1 MSINQ
6 VSIPLLGSPQ
16 GEGYFPRQ
24 VMIAEDDP
32 MFRRILQSWL
42 REWGYKVT
50 VVEDGAQ
57 AWESLQQEPSPELL
71 ILDWVMP
78 GVNGPELCRRIR
90 ERGGSP
96 YQYIMLVT
104 GKDAKQDIVTGFDAG
119 ADDYITKPIDREEL
133 QARLRVGNRILS
145 LQRGLIAAR
154 EELAFQATHDLLT
167 GIWNRRAVLDCMF
180 RECQRGFRAHE
191 SIAVLMLD
199 VDHFKRI
206 NDTYGHLAGD
216 EVLREVANRLVQN
229 VRSFDIVG
237 RYGGEEFL
245 VVLPGCDETQIHSS
259 ADRLRAS
266 IANEPIA
273 FDQAKV
279 AITVSIGAT
288 LVSADLDATQTE
300 ILLAA
305 DKALYEAKNNG
316 RNRVEVASHR
326 NPPPN
331 GRNV

>member
-1 MSINQ
+1 MSTNP
-6 VSIPLLGSPQ
+6 VSIALPGPSSAEEHP
-16 GEGYFPRQ
+16 PRQ

-42 REWGYKVT
+42 REWGYEVT

-78 GVNGPELCRRIR
+78 EVNGLELCRRVR
-90 ERGGSP
+90 ERRGSP

-119 ADDYITKPIDREEL
+119 ADDYITKPIDRDEL

-154 EELAFQATHDLLT
+154 EEVAFQATHDLLT
-167 GIWNRRAVLDCMF
+167 GIWSRRAVLDSMY
-180 RECQRGFRAHE
+180 RECQRASRGHD
-191 SIAVLMLD
+191 SLAVLMLD

-216 EVLREVANRLVQN
+216 EILREVANRLVQN

-245 VVLPGCDETQIHSS
+245 VVLPGCDDTQIHAS
-259 ADRLRAS
+259 ADRLRAA
-266 IANEPIA
+266 IANEPMA
-273 FDQAKV
+273 FDGV
-279 AITVSIGAT
+279 NVVITASIGAT
-288 LVSADLDATQTE
+288 VVPADLDASQTE

-316 RNRVEVASHR
+316 RNRVAVASLR
-326 NPPPN
+326 NASKS
-331 GRNV
+331 GLVV

>member
-1 MSINQ
+1 MSINP
-6 VSIPLLGSPQ
+6 VSIPLLGPPQ
-16 GEGYFPRQ
+16 GNGRLPRQ

-42 REWGYKVT
+42 REWGYEVT

-78 GVNGPELCRRIR
+78 EVNGPELCRRIR

-119 ADDYITKPIDREEL
+119 ADDYITKPIDRDEL

-154 EELAFQATHDLLT
+154 EEVAFQATHDLLT

-180 RECQRGFRAHE
+180 RECQRAFRAHE

-216 EVLREVANRLVQN
+216 EILREVANRLVQN

-245 VVLPGCDETQIHSS
+245 VVLPGCDDYRIHPS
-259 ADRLRAS
+259 ADRLRAA
-266 IANEPIA
+266 IASEPMA
-273 FDQAKV
+273 FDRER
-279 AITVSIGAT
+279 ITITASIGAT
-288 LVSADLDATQTE
+288 VVSAYLDVAQTE

-326 NPPPN
+326 NPFTD
-331 GRNV
+331 GQDV

>member
-1 MSINQ
+1 MSINR
-6 VSIPLLGSPQ
+6 VSIAQPGPPQ
-16 GEGYFPRQ
+16 AEDHPPRQ

-42 REWGYKVT
+42 REWGYEVT

-78 GVNGPELCRRIR
+78 EVNGPELCRRVR
-90 ERGGSP
+90 ERRGSP

-119 ADDYITKPIDREEL
+119 ADDYITKPLDRDEL

-154 EELAFQATHDLLT
+154 EEVAFQATHDLLT
-167 GIWNRRAVLDCMF
+167 GIWNRRAVLDCMY
-180 RECQRGFRAHE
+180 RECQRASRAHD
-191 SIAVLMLD
+191 SLAVLMLD

-216 EVLREVANRLVQN
+216 EILRDVANRLVQN

-245 VVLPGCDETQIHSS
+245 VVLPGCDDTQVHAS
-259 ADRLRAS
+259 ADRLRAA
-266 IANEPIA
+266 IASEPMA
-273 FDQAKV
+273 FDNVNV
-279 AITVSIGAT
+279 AITASIGAA
-288 LVSADLDATQTE
+288 VVPADLDAAQTE

-305 DKALYEAKNNG
+305 DKALYEAKHNG
-316 RNRVEVASHR
+316 RNRVAVAPLR
-326 NPPPN
+326 NAGKN
-331 GRNV
+331 GLIV

>member
-1 MSINQ
+1 MSIN
-6 VSIPLLGSPQ
+6 PLSVALPVPPSAQEHP
-16 GEGYFPRQ
+16 PRR

-42 REWGYKVT
+42 REWGYQVT

-78 GVNGPELCRRIR
+78 EVNGLELCRRVR
-90 ERGGSP
+90 ERGRSP
-96 YQYIMLVT
+96 YQYIILVT

-119 ADDYITKPIDREEL
+119 ADDYVTKPIDRDEL

-154 EELAFQATHDLLT
+154 EEVAFQATHDLLT
-167 GIWNRRAVLDCMF
+167 GIWNRRAVLDCMD
-180 RECQRGFRAHE
+180 RECQRASRAHD
-191 SIAVLMLD
+191 SLAVLMLD

-216 EVLREVANRLVQN
+216 EVLRDVANRLAQH

-245 VVLPGCDETQIHSS
+245 VVLPGCDHTQVHPG
-259 ADRLRAS
+259 ADRLRAA
-266 IANEPIA
+266 IASEPMA
-273 FDQAKV
+273 FDSVKV

-288 LVSADLDATQTE
+288 VVPADMEASQTE

-316 RNRVEVASHR
+316 RNRVAVAALG
-326 NPPPN
+326 NATKN
-331 GRNV
+331 GLVV

>member
-1 MSINQ
+1 MSINP
-6 VSIPLLGSPQ
+6 VSIAQPAPPPAEELA
-16 GEGYFPRQ
+16 PRR

-32 MFRRILQSWL
+32 MFRRILQAWL
-42 REWGYKVT
+42 REWGYQVT

-78 GVNGPELCRRIR
+78 EVNGLELCRRVR

-104 GKDAKQDIVTGFDAG
+104 GNDAKQDIVTGFDAG
-119 ADDYITKPIDREEL
+119 ADDYITKPIDRDEL
-133 QARLRVGNRILS
+133 QARLCVGNRILS
-145 LQRGLIAAR
+145 LQRSLIAAR
-154 EELAFQATHDLLT
+154 EEVAFQATHDLLT
-167 GIWNRRAVLDCMF
+167 GIWNRRAVLDSMD
-180 RECQRGFRAHE
+180 RECQRASRVHD
-191 SIAVLMLD
+191 SLAVLMLD

-216 EVLREVANRLVQN
+216 EILRDVANRLVQN

-245 VVLPGCDETQIHSS
+245 VVLPGCDDTEVQPS
-259 ADRLRAS
+259 ADRLREAIAS
-266 IANEPIA
+266 EPMA
-273 FDQAKV
+273 FDSVNV
-279 AITVSIGAT
+279 AITISIGAT
-288 LVSADLDATQTE
+288 VVPADMEASQTE

-305 DKALYEAKNNG
+305 DKALYEAKNSG
-316 RNRVEVASHR
+316 RNRVAVASLR
-326 NPPPN
+326 NATKN
-331 GRNV
+331 GVVV